1 MILLQKALHQ
11 RCHQCSGGLIFK
23 QTNLHSKIYC
33 KCCGE
38 TIIGSTPEETA
49 INWLKLMIIREQEVE
64 EVKSWTKS

>member
-33 KCCGE
+33 KCCDE
-38 TIIGSTPEETA
+38 AVVVII
-49 INWLKLMIIREQEVE
+49 LH
-64 EVKSWTKS
+64 